1 MISVSPNVA
10 IIVEC
15 SNKAHNLQSVVESLC
30 SIYEELITSIEAA
43 HMLGVTRAR
52 ISKMVQDGLLTG
64 VSGLSTNFIL
74 KADVDTRLAYIAEY
88 GKPRRGKGRK

>member
-1 MISVSPNVA
+1 MISMSPDIA
-10 IIVEC
+10 IIVEY

-30 SIYEELITSIEAA
+30 SISKDWITSIEAA
-43 HMLGVTRAR
+43 SMLSVSRAR

>member
-1 MISVSPNVA
+1 
-10 IIVEC
+10 
-15 SNKAHNLQSVVESLC
+15 
-30 SIYEELITSIEAA
+30 
-43 HMLGVTRAR
+43 MLGVTRAR